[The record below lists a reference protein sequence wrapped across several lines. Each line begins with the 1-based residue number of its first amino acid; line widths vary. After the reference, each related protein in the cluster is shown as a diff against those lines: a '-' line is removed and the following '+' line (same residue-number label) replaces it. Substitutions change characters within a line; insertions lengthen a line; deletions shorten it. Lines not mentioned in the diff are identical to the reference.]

1 MEVGGLEL
9 SPVAWEVHC
18 RESKSLPIEEP
29 NGVRTILPQARCRN
43 HCVSSLSPVA
53 DRSHVTCQSL
63 REGLVAQ
70 CQADFPIGSGYLDEL
85 SFADEGGNLGGNI

>member
-1 MEVGGLEL
+1 
-9 SPVAWEVHC
+9 
-18 RESKSLPIEEP
+18 
-29 NGVRTILPQARCRN
+29 
-43 HCVSSLSPVA
+43 VA

-85 SFADEGGNLGGNI
+85 SFADEGGNGGGNI